1 MFPSPALSVDPRSGV
16 RRRPHAHEGSTGR
29 EVTTAVRASGV
40 VKRATSHNLRH
51 NFATHLLMASE
62 DIRTVQELLGHDDV
76 GTTMIDS
83 HVPNKGGLG
92 VRKLLAG

>member
-1 MFPSPALSVDPRSGV
+1 MFPSPAWSVDPRSGV

-29 EVTTAVRASGV
+29 EVTTAVQTPRV
-40 VKRATSHNLRH
+40 VKRATSRRFRH

-62 DIRTVQELLGHDDV
+62 DIRTVQELLGHDDAS
-76 GTTMIDS
+76 TTMIDS
-83 HVPNKGGLG
+83 HVPYKGGLG